1 MADAADFVLAVY
13 NEHMAQARW
22 HEEQREKVSALAFA
36 GSSVLLTLGANG
48 SQGQRY
54 LAYALVVGLG
64 LLGATIALKH
74 YERNRRHVRLG
85 RSLRQRLDLL
95 LPDASVGSI
104 LQVTPTLESGGLSL
118 HRRYKTLC
126 ALDNVEPVQRKSR
139 SRHARVERLAGLN
152 SKLFCRF

>member
-54 LAYALVVGLG
+54 LAHALVVGLG

-104 LQVTPTLESGGLSL
+104 LQVIPTLESG
-118 HRRYKTLC
+118 
-126 ALDNVEPVQRKSR
+126 A
-139 SRHARVERLAGLN
+139 
-152 SKLFCRF
+152 CRFIEGIRLYVLWITLNLFNASLGAAMLVLSALQV

>member
-74 YERNRRHVRLG
+74 ERNRRHVRLG

-104 LQVTPTLESGGLSL
+104 LQVIPTLES
-118 HRRYKTLC
+118 R
-126 ALDNVEPVQRKSR
+126 A
-139 SRHARVERLAGLN
+139 
-152 SKLFCRF
+152 CRFIEGIRLYMLWITLNLFNASLGAAMLVLSALQV